1 MSHWVHFVSLLLSLI
16 LSGVCQGQGENCVP
30 EDATTAEVR
39 ALPGLPGSGVVDA
52 FAFID
57 GVPIVLVEG
66 NAYAQLANT
75 CEWILVQEVYD
86 PAYFE
91 DTFFMQDGQWY
102 RRLDSGESLLL
113 STEFADDFE
122 FGSRV
127 QDLLLPDGSRYT
139 SFVLLSPLAPS
150 VPEYNA
156 LRDCLMAGTCDF
168 LDNRIDFDP
177 TVARTGE
184 QSLRFYAVPP
194 SPESQTSKSMVERGL
209 FFFRQDDHAW
219 FSGWYKVEEA
229 LPFTLLDFET
239 SGITLRPGLRITLRS
254 GALSA
259 ELKWLDKPQY
269 LQEPGSVVPFPIGRW
284 VHVRVHVLFSEDEF
298 GKIEIWQDGIKIL
311 SQHGR
316 TLPTADAVID
326 FVQIGITATPRETV
340 LHVDDVQVSAT
351 RIPGNPNG
359 KLKTAAPKP

>member
-1 MSHWVHFVSLLLSLI
+1 MS
-16 LSGVCQGQGENCVP
+16 QGQGDECVP
-30 EDATTAEVR
+30 DGATTAEVR
-39 ALPGLPGSGVVDA
+39 ALPGLPGSGVVDS
-52 FAFID
+52 FAFVE
-57 GVPIVLVEG
+57 GVPIVIVDG
-66 NAYAQLANT
+66 NAYAQLAQT
-75 CEWILVQEVYD
+75 CEWVFVLEMYD
-86 PAYFE
+86 PAYFV

-102 RRLDSGESLLL
+102 RRQDSGESLLL
-113 STEFADDFE
+113 STEFSDDFE
-122 FGSRV
+122 FGTTVR
-127 QDLLLPDGSRYT
+127 DLLLLDASRYT
-139 SFVLLSPLAPS
+139 SFVLLSPLAPT

-156 LRDCLMAGTCDF
+156 LRDCLIAGTCDF

-194 SPESQTSKSMVERGL
+194 SLESVTSKSMVERGL

-219 FSGWYKVEEA
+219 FSGWYKAEDA

-269 LQEPGSVVPFPIGRW
+269 LQNPGSKVLFPVGQW
-284 VHVRVHVLFSEDEF
+284 VNVRVHVLFSEDEY
-298 GKIEIWQDGIKIL
+298 GKIEIWQDGVKVL
-311 SQHGR
+311 SEYGR
-316 TLPTADAVID
+316 TLPTADTVID
-326 FVQIGITATPRETV
+326 FVQVGITATSLETV
-340 LHVDDVQVSAT
+340 LHIDDVQVSAT